1 MIITLQHPHWGYDID
16 YVGKSLRIKIRRPP
30 FVLSRDSVL
39 AGLTIALDAGH
50 GGEVKGAVGATGALE
65 KDVTI
70 SMVRHLESILKS
82 KGVKIVLTRRENEG
96 PSMADRIDKIV
107 HSGAQLL
114 VSIHC
119 NSAGEASDPL
129 AICGVS
135 TYYRPIGFK
144 PLADIVYTKMLSL
157 GLQQFGVVGSFNF
170 MLNSL
175 TQMPNV
181 LVETAFLS
189 NPEDEMLL
197 LDDGFR
203 TKVAEQVTIGLEE
216 YVRNNSGVKENN

>member
-1 MIITLQHPHWGYDID
+1 MLITLQHPHWGYDID
-16 YVGKSLRIKIRRPP
+16 YVGNSLRIKIRRPP
-30 FVLSRDSVL
+30 HILSRDSIL

-50 GGEVKGAVGATGALE
+50 GGEMKGAVGATGALE
-65 KDVTI
+65 KNATI
-70 SMVRHLESILKS
+70 SMVRHLESILRL
-82 KGVKIVLTRRENEG
+82 KGANIVLTRRENEG
-96 PSMADRIDKIV
+96 PSMADRIDKITR
-107 HSGAQLL
+107 SGAQLL

-129 AICGVS
+129 DICGVS
-135 TYYRPIGFK
+135 TYYRPVGFK
-144 PLADIVYTKMLSL
+144 PLADIVYTKMLAL

-170 MLNSL
+170 TLNSL

-203 TKVAEQVTIGLEE
+203 KKVAEQIASGLEE
-216 YVRNNSGVKENN
+216 YVKINGKTAE

>member
-1 MIITLQHPHWGYDID
+1 
-16 YVGKSLRIKIRRPP
+16 LRTKIRRPP
-30 FVLSRDSVL
+30 LILSRDSVL

-65 KDVTI
+65 KDATI
-70 SMVRHLESILKS
+70 SIVRHLESILKS
-82 KGVKIVLTRRENEG
+82 KGSKTVLTRGENEG
-96 PSMADRIDKIV
+96 PSMADRIDKITR
-107 HSGAQLL
+107 SGAQLL

-119 NSAGEASDPL
+119 NSAGESSDPL

-170 MLNSL
+170 TLNSL

-189 NPEDEMLL
+189 NPEDEILL

-203 TKVAEQVTIGLEE
+203 KKVAEQVTTGLEE
-216 YVRNNSGVKENN
+216 YVRMNGKITEK